1 MTHRTSWLES
11 TGEVRMYCVIL
22 LSFLVRVLGLS
33 VGVMTVRI
41 PAFFACFAVSGAYLM
56 DVEPFPWLVWDLTS
70 CYAEI

>member
-1 MTHRTSWLES
+1 VAHRTSCLES

-22 LSFLVRVLGLS
+22 LSVLVRVLGWS

-41 PAFFACFAVSGAYLM
+41 PAFFACFAVRGAYLM
-56 DVEPFPWLVWDLTS
+56 DMEPFPWLVWDLTS